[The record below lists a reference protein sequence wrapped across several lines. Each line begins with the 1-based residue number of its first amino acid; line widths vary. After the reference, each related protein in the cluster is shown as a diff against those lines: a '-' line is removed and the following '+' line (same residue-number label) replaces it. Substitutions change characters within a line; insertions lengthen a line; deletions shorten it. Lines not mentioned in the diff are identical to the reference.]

1 MPTTPKGT
9 IAREGRVSFGD
20 ASVSVWEESIP
31 SPRGPGG
38 FKARDAWELAFKRQ
52 VFARI
57 VQTLNRLGWTV
68 EQPAIK
74 PHDVKH
80 YGGQV
85 SRWAS
90 ERRRNCSK
98 GDLKGEL
105 EVSGRTIKF
114 EMWQGVNTPTRPD
127 HGGRYESDKE
137 GCMPY
142 VLRLEMERT
151 RRRIRDYLC
160 NVFDCYIFDSTHRS
174 IYGRPLQ
181 FTAMELIAQSYAES
195 WHFKG
200 DMAAYLKKNGYD
212 KLPSYNC
219 TSRDKGTIEHGARVW
234 FKDWHGRVCE
244 GIAYYNIN
252 NMWWVVTG
260 RYDRRNISTGD
271 IWVKCP
277 ENPRVKR
284 NERQRRKR
292 LEGLLANAVKAMDFD
307 RAKLLKGILWPEPE
321 PLFHIIKK
329 GAYFGP
335 NYCGYT
341 TDPVDAG
348 KYTKAELKPYADGI
362 ACGDLQAVPVG
373 MGAPA

>member
-1 MPTTPKGT
+1 MTLTPKGQ
-9 IAREGRVSFGD
+9 INREGVVSFGD
-20 ASVSVWEESIP
+20 ASLSVWEEGIP
-31 SPRGPGG
+31 SPSAG
-38 FKARDAWELAFKRQ
+38 FKERDAWELAFKRQ

-57 VQTLNRLGWTV
+57 VQTLRRLGWTV
-68 EQPAIK
+68 TQPPIK

-80 YGGQV
+80 YGGTV
-85 SRWAS
+85 ARWAS
-90 ERRRNCSK
+90 ERHRDCIK

-105 EVSGRTIKF
+105 EVSGRSITFK
-114 EMWQGVNTPTRPD
+114 MWQGVNTPTRPD
-127 HGGRYESDKE
+127 HGGRYESDLE

-160 NVFDCYIFDSTHRS
+160 NVFSGYTFDSKQRS
-174 IYGRPLQ
+174 IYRKPLQ
-181 FTAMELIAQSYAES
+181 FTAMELIEQSYAED

-200 DMAAYLKKNGYD
+200 DMAAYLKKNGYTE
-212 KLPSYNC
+212 LPSYNC
-219 TSRDKGTIEHGARVW
+219 TSRDGQRIQHGQRVW
-234 FKDWHGRVCE
+234 FKDWNGRVGE

-292 LEGLLANAVKAMDFD
+292 LEGLLADAVKAMNFD
-307 RAKLLKGILWPEPE
+307 RAKVLKAILWPQTEQ
-321 PLFHIIKK
+321 LFHIIKN

-341 TDPVDAG
+341 TNPVDAG
-348 KYTKAELKPYADGI
+348 KYTQAELKPYADGI
-362 ACGDLQAVPVG
+362 KSGSLRAVLVT
-373 MGAPA
+373 A